1 VARRAGGR
9 RKELVTGPDSQPAP
23 RIALLLL
30 NEEDG
35 GVERCLINLARGFVA
50 RGVRVDLLNRR
61 RGGVFLDDLDPAA
74 TLVHLPADTGA
85 LHAVARYVDD
95 VHPDILL
102 AAKEEDCDVAGQVP
116 ALCERPPACYLV
128 ASVNFSAQLAGRRAG
143 PLRRWRRYREVRRTY
158 GRGDNLICVSAGVAT
173 DMARILGRDASRFHV
188 LPNPVITPEHAAL
201 AAEAIDHPWFAP
213 GQPPVVLGVGRLSR
227 IKNFPLLVRA
237 FARLRAQRACRLVI
251 LGEGKHRKRLLAL
264 AAELGVSDDMDL
276 PGFVANPVAWMA
288 RAALFVLSSRWEG
301 FGNVLVEALACGTP
315 VVSTDCPSGPAEILQ
330 AGTYGPLVPVDDEV
344 ALSQAMLRCLESP
357 LEADRLRQAAA
368 PYTLD
373 RSCEAYLRA
382 FGVGRL
388 P

>member
-1 VARRAGGR
+1 M
-9 RKELVTGPDSQPAP
+9 TGHDSPAPP

-50 RGVRVDLLNRR
+50 RGLGVDLLNRR
-61 RGGVFLDDLDPAA
+61 RGGVFLDDLDPGA
-74 TLVHLPADTGA
+74 TLVRLPADRDPLG
-85 LHAVARYVDD
+85 AVAAYVDE
-95 VHPDILL
+95 VAPDILL

-116 ALCERPPACYLV
+116 RVCARPPACYLV

-143 PLRRWRRYREVRRTY
+143 PLRRWKRYRAVRRIY
-158 GRGDNLICVSAGVAT
+158 ARSDNLICVSAGVAS
-173 DMARILGRDASRFHV
+173 DMAGILGRDVDRFHV

-201 AAEAIDHPWFAP
+201 AAEPVDHPWFAK
-213 GQPPVVLGVGRLSR
+213 GRPPVVVGVGRLSR

-237 FARLRAQRACRLVI
+237 FARLRAQRECRLVI
-251 LGEGKHRKRLLAL
+251 LGEGKHRRRLLAL
-264 AAELGVSDDMDL
+264 AAELGVSEDMDL

-330 AGTYGPLVPVDDEV
+330 GGIYGPLVPVDDEC
-344 ALSQAMLRCLESP
+344 ALAEAMRECLESP
-357 LEADRLRQAAA
+357 LAGQRLREAAL
-368 PYTLD
+368 PYTLE
-373 RSCEAYLRA
+373 RSCDAYLRA
-382 FGVGRL
+382 FGVRRG